1 MSGMH
6 LLPVYYSTTS
16 TKKRKKKNKTKSL
29 IAAEKE
35 HEKFLKRMGIGSRSS
50 AGIEQ
55 RSSKPWVTGS
65 SPVESAN
72 KRSRSLTVKHPPY
85 TRLDVSRLESDTGS
99 NPVGTTNSRSVG
111 KSGNPPHL
119 GCGDQ
124 RFESSRSDQVFY
136 DPSMAKKEEKV
147 YTGTEIIGI
156 AQMHKSNAVPI
167 RNKKSAEDIAKM
179 RRN

>member
-6 LLPVYYSTTS
+6 MLPSYYTTTS
-16 TKKRKKKNKTKSL
+16 TKKRKQKKKSKSL

-35 HEKFLKRMGIGSRSS
+35 HEKFLKRMGVGSRSS
-50 AGIEQ
+50 VGSEQ
-55 RSSKPWVTGS
+55 RSSKPQVTGS

-72 KRSRSLTVKHPPY
+72 K
-85 TRLDVSRLESDTGS
+85 
-99 NPVGTTNSRSVG
+99 RSVG

-124 RFESSRSDQVFY
+124 RFESSRSDQFY
-136 DPSMAKKEEKV
+136 NPTMAKKEEKV

-156 AQMHKSNAVPI
+156 AQMHKSNAVPV
-167 RNKKSAEDIAKM
+167 RNKKSAEEVAKM
-179 RRN
+179 RRG

>member
-1 MSGMH
+1 MSMH
-6 LLPVYYSTTS
+6 LVGPWMSTTN
-16 TKKRKKKNKTKSL
+16 TKKRKKSKKSKSL

-35 HEKFLKRMGIGSRSS
+35 HEKFLKRMGVGSRSS

-65 SPVESAN
+65 SPVESTN
-72 KRSRSLTVKHPPY
+72 K
-85 TRLDVSRLESDTGS
+85 
-99 NPVGTTNSRSVG
+99 RSVG

-119 GCGDQ
+119 GCGDR

-147 YTGTEIIGI
+147 YTGTEIMGI

-167 RNKKSAEDIAKM
+167 RNKKSAEEVAKM
-179 RRN
+179 RRG

>member
-1 MSGMH
+1 MH
-6 LLPVYYSTTS
+6 LLPSYYSTTN
-16 TKKRKKKNKTKSL
+16 TKKRKKSKKSKSL

-35 HEKFLKRMGIGSRSS
+35 HEKFLKRMGVGSRSS

-72 KRSRSLTVKHPPY
+72 K
-85 TRLDVSRLESDTGS
+85 
-99 NPVGTTNSRSVG
+99 RSVG

-147 YTGTEIIGI
+147 YTGTEIMGI
-156 AQMHKSNAVPI
+156 ATMHKSNAVPI
-167 RNKKSAEDIAKM
+167 RNKKSAEEVAKM
-179 RRN
+179 RRG